1 MTGSVPN
8 CYKYKANGT
17 RKKIHNKIP
26 NLIKKNHKTILHP
39 KTAGNPARSGRL
51 ADWGIQREKWGKPDV
66 DIPHGK
72 KNCASVSFLSIPVG
86 ELMSFETWNKKT
98 TVELQKRWMDQE
110 HV

>member
-1 MTGSVPN
+1 MQNDRFSSKLLQIQGKWYQEKNPQQN
-8 CYKYKANGT
+8 PKPYQ
-17 RKKIHNKIP
+17 
-26 NLIKKNHKTILHP
+26 KNHKTILHP
-39 KTAGNPARSGRL
+39 KTAARSGQL

-72 KNCASVSFLSIPVG
+72 RVCASVSFLSIPVG

-98 TVELQKRWMDQE
+98 AVELQKRWMDQE